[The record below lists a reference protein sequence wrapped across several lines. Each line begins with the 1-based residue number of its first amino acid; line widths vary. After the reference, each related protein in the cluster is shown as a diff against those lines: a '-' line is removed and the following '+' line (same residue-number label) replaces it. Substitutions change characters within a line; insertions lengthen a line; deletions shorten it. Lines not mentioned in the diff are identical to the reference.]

1 MTQRN
6 KLIVGAVVVLG
17 AYYLYDRNK
26 KMKALAEVKA
36 GAEAVAQA
44 RKESG
49 RLQEAN
55 ATLRANAVMG
65 TTKAKEM
72 GENLSDF
79 EMKPAPEKVFFQGDL
94 KI

>member
-6 KLIVGAVVVLG
+6 TLIVGAVVVLL

-26 KMKALAEVKA
+26 KMKALAEAKA
-36 GAEAVAQA
+36 GAEADAQA
-44 RKESG
+44 RKESE

-55 ATLRANAVMG
+55 ATLRKNAVIE
-65 TTKAKEM
+65 TLKAKEM
-72 GENLSDF
+72 GINLSDF
-79 EMKPAPEKVFFQGDL
+79 AMKPAPEKVFFQGDL